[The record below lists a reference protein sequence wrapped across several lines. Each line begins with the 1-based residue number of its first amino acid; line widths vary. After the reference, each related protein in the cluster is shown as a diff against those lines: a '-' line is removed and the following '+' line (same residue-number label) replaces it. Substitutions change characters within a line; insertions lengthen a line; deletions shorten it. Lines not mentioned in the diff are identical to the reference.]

1 MSEDIFDTDSEL
13 RDVLAA
19 HLERMARGRE
29 TGRWDDSPLVLSD
42 GREVKLGRFFFEEAG
57 GRYGLDWK
65 QMERR
70 FFDEVSRRDPR
81 AIERARQH
89 AGRARRK
96 EVLGKYF
103 RGEK

>member
-1 MSEDIFDTDSEL
+1 MTEDIFDTDPAL
-13 RDVLAA
+13 RDALAE
-19 HLERMARGRE
+19 HLKRMARGRE

-42 GREVKLGRFFFEEAG
+42 GREVRLNKFFWQAAG
-57 GRYGLDWK
+57 ERHGMTWE
-65 QMERR
+65 QMSRA
-70 FFDEVSRRDPR
+70 FFDAVETRDPR